1 MDGQRF
7 ELAKLVEKMKKTGI
21 MSLEKELLIGHEKKI
36 KARVI
41 FALVPDGVK
50 KQRADAVAYKANNKN
65 YTVQKEYKV
74 WTEINVFITNVSK
87 DSLALKQIMSIYR
100 LRWQVEL
107 VFKTWKSH
115 YKIDS
120 YKTMRKER
128 MECYVYATLL
138 LILLQ
143 WRIFSWLNRYS
154 VRDGVPLS
162 LHKFSKLMVHL
173 TTLFNEAIVRNK
185 IKIDVFVHQVI
196 MLSKTYLQKEKKK
209 NKVCFTDI
217 VNTNN
222 YLSCIGKQEAQPLPT
237 HTLGIKKYETS
248 TPRGVTYPKI
258 DPLN

>member
-1 MDGQRF
+1 
-7 ELAKLVEKMKKTGI
+7 

-50 KQRADAVAYKANNKN
+50 MQRASAVAYKASNKN

-74 WTEINVFITNVSK
+74 WTEINVFITNVTK
-87 DSLALKQIMSIYR
+87 DCLTSEQIMSIYR

-115 YKIDS
+115 YEIDQ
-120 YKTMRKER
+120 YKTMKKER

-143 WRIFSWLNRYS
+143 WRIFSWLNHHA
-154 VRDGVPLS
+154 VRNGVPLS

-173 TTLFNEAIVRNK
+173 TILFNEAVVRNK
-185 IKIDVFVHQVI
+185 IKIDVFLHQVI
-196 MLSKTYLQKEKKK
+196 ALSKSYLYKEKKK

-217 VNTNN
+217 VNPHN

-248 TPRGVTYPKI
+248 APARSGQSKGNL
-258 DPLN
+258 LNLN